1 MRGPEGR
8 VWGGV
13 GLGRGQISQDLPQ
26 ELSVTLSSGKP
37 LQGFR
42 LNGMLRFTS
51 VEDDCA
57 YFLGGES

>member
-1 MRGPEGR
+1 M
-8 VWGGV
+8 WGGV

-57 YFLGGES
+57 YFLGDES